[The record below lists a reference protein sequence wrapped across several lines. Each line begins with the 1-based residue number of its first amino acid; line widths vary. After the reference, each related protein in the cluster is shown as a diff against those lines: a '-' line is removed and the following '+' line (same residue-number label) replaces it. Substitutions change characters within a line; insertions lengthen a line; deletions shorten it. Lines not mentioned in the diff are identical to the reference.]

1 MFYRKNAIFET
12 KDYHMPFLIEGDKR
26 CPRIAADFDKGL
38 IEISGISLPE
48 NPYNYYQPLLEEL
61 SSYVKAPNDKTLL
74 SFKLEY
80 FNTGSAL
87 ALRNTIQKLND
98 ELPENTF
105 SVKWYYETD
114 DVDMLDSGEEFA
126 SIFSKANFDIIEV
139 EEF

>member
-1 MFYRKNAIFET
+1 M
-12 KDYHMPFLIEGDKR
+12 IEGDKR
-26 CPRIAADFDKGL
+26 SPRIEAHFESGF

-48 NPYNYYQPLLEEL
+48 NPYNFYLPLQDEIEKYVANPQPT
-61 SSYVKAPNDKTLL
+61 TLL

-98 ELPENTF
+98 NLPKESF
-105 SVKWYYETD
+105 SIKWYYEKDDTD
-114 DVDMLDSGEEFA
+114 MCDSGEEFA
-126 SIFSKANFDIIEV
+126 SIFEDSNFEIIEV